1 MTQNEKFGFKA
12 APKLDV
18 RAVLE
23 GISYT
28 LLGGLVVSGL
38 FVFVQE
44 IPSMGFVFLIAVSM
58 VLIDVYLA
66 ITDKRCEGV
75 D

>member
-1 MTQNEKFGFKA
+1 MTQNKKSGYEA
-12 APKLDV
+12 ALKLNV
-18 RAVLE
+18 RSVLE

-28 LLGGLVVSGL
+28 LLGALVVSGL
-38 FVFVQE
+38 FLFVQE

-66 ITDKRCEGV
+66 ITNKSEQ
-75 D
+75 